1 MEKHYNEDG
10 HTPSETQHLLMRDK
24 LNLKEMKE
32 LLKDMPDVLPMDAEK
47 ANDIVMSTL
56 KVRDRKV
63 LPIEAPRIL
72 VLHPPYLRP
81 KAVD

>member
-1 MEKHYNEDG
+1 MEKHYNEEG
-10 HTPSETQHLLMRDK
+10 HTPSETQHFVTRDK
-24 LNLKEMKE
+24 LNLKEIKE
-32 LLKDMPDVLPMDAEK
+32 ILKEVPDVLPVDLEK
-47 ANDIVMSTL
+47 ANDVVMSTL